1 MRAALSVFM
10 LMVSS
15 AVVSAQPGATSLV
28 RTVTLSATKQS
39 SLSVNVVSGATQTL
53 ATFAD
58 NAITQFPTPVRI
70 TAAWSVGPSTNS
82 VRLVAYFA
90 SATQA
95 LANGTNY
102 LASSR
107 VQGRVLTTPTTTWQ
121 PTNWRAFTQNGNAGV
136 GVNGAT
142 LRLMLQTINA
152 SNRQSSR
159 TMDLD
164 LRMNLVG
171 QPVTTAGTYSGTI
184 TLRAFTT

>member
-1 MRAALSVFM
+1 MRAVFLFLCVALISG
-10 LMVSS
+10 
-15 AVVSAQPGATSLV
+15 AASAQSGVASTV

-39 SLSVNVVSGATQTL
+39 SLSVNVISGATQTL

-90 SATQA
+90 NAAQA

-107 VQGRVLTTPTTTWQ
+107 VQGRMLTTPTTPWQ
-121 PTNWRAFTQNGNAGV
+121 PTNWRAFTQNGNGGV

-142 LRLMLQTINA
+142 LRLMRQTINN

-164 LRMNLVG
+164 LRLNLAG
-171 QPVTTAGTYSGTI
+171 QPATTAGTYSGTI

>member
-1 MRAALSVFM
+1 MRRVLSALMTFACSVAA
-10 LMVSS
+10 
-15 AVVSAQPGATSLV
+15 SAQPGVTSAV
-28 RTVTLSATKQS
+28 RTVTMSATKQT
-39 SLSVNVVSGATQTL
+39 SLSVNVISGATQSL

-70 TAAWSVGPSTNS
+70 TAAWAVGPSTNS
-82 VRLVAYFA
+82 VRLVAYFTNA
-90 SATQA
+90 AQA

-102 LASSR
+102 LVSSR

-121 PTNWRAFTQNGNAGV
+121 PTNWRAFTQNGSAGV

-142 LRLMLQTINA
+142 LRIMLQTINA
-152 SNRQSSR
+152 ANRQSSR

-164 LRMNLVG
+164 LRLNLVG
-171 QPVTTAGTYSGTI
+171 QPATTAGTYAGTI